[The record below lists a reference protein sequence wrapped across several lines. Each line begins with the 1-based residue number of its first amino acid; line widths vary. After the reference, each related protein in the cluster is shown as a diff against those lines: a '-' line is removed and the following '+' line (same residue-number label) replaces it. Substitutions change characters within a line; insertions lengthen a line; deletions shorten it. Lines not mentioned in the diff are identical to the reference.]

1 MKSEYKRDMSHNYL
15 ILTGEEAIDTNS
27 YQVRMIVANAVPD
40 LLQCRIQGI
49 DGKFMVYYDVTSRHS
64 MTALF
69 EEKKIGMEEL
79 QVILGGFVQVMEAMS
94 EYLLNP
100 CQLILEPE
108 YIYLD
113 AEKQNV
119 RFCYLPGFHGEIQKQ
134 FQNLSEYILPK
145 LDHEDGKAVMLGYGV
160 YRRALEDSFHL
171 EYIKEELYKVKNG
184 EASDF
189 SAYEKKKPL
198 KQAEKSQEEHEEQKE
213 LWQMEN
219 WNREDLDGVEKKKK
233 DSKPNNRE
241 VKKENRDRLWKTAG
255 FLLALLILLGIT
267 AGMAA
272 GYLPRVSTGVFLSV
286 ILGLMVLGMLSYI
299 LMKKIPEKKQN
310 PHEETDRIRDFQ
322 EKNIYEIPQE
332 KEKQPEIKEHE
343 VSEENTECFGET
355 VVLSAGITKG
365 PATLVSHEP
374 GELATIYLDRD
385 ITVIGKL
392 ETAADAVIN
401 MPTVSRI
408 HAKIRKRDGEYYLT
422 DLNSRNGTSVNGQ
435 ILKNGEDRLLE
446 DEDEVD
452 FAQARYIFL
461 K

>member
-1 MKSEYKRDMSHNYL
+1 MRTEYKRDMNHNYL
-15 ILTGEEAIDTNS
+15 ILTGDERIDTDS

-49 DGKFMVYYDVTSRHS
+49 DGKFMVYYDITSRHS

-69 EEKKIGMEEL
+69 EEKKMDLESL
-79 QVILGGFVQVMEAMS
+79 QVILGGFIQIMEEMS

-113 AEKQNV
+113 AERKSV

-134 FQNLSEYILPK
+134 FQSLAEYILPK
-145 LDHEDGKAVMLGYGV
+145 LDHEDGKAVMLGYNV

-171 EYIKEELYKVKNG
+171 EYIKEELYKICNSD
-184 EASDF
+184 EEDF
-189 SAYEKKKPL
+189 SPYEKKKTVV
-198 KQAEKSQEEHEEQKE
+198 QEENRMTEEEKAE
-213 LWQMEN
+213 DLWQ
-219 WNREDLDGVEKKKK
+219 VEGWERASVSGNEKQKKSSV
-233 DSKPNNRE
+233 DSQKRKTNKIWKP
-241 VKKENRDRLWKTAG
+241 VAG
-255 FLLALLILLGIT
+255 FGAALVLLLGIL
-267 AGMAA
+267 AA
-272 GYLPRVSTGVFLSV
+272 M
-286 ILGLMVLGMLSYI
+286 ILGMLSYI
-299 LMKKIPEKKQN
+299 LIKKVCGKKKKLDTPVPEQKYGAAEKEAAVYSEDQKESGTLSGSN
-310 PHEETDRIRDFQ
+310 ADDSRKELEKIK
-322 EKNIYEIPQE
+322 KNIPTKAEDFLDG
-332 KEKQPEIKEHE
+332 
-343 VSEENTECFGET
+343 FGET
-355 VVLSAGITKG
+355 VVLSAGASKG
-365 PATLVSHEP
+365 PATLVSREP
-374 GELATIYLDRD
+374 GELATIYLERD

-401 MPTVSRI
+401 IPTVSRI
-408 HAKIRKRDGEYYLT
+408 HAKIRKREGAYYLA

-435 ILKNGEDRLLE
+435 LLKTGEDYLLE